1 MAANYSPLREVS
13 THTSDTPAVAS
24 DCASIIATS
33 DTKMSVTPTHA
44 ADIAV
49 FTCTDNC
56 AKVRAFFDVAIII
69 IPAQAAN

>member
-1 MAANYSPLREVS
+1 MTANDSPLREAS

-33 DTKMSVTPTHA
+33 DTTMFVTPTHA

-56 AKVRAFFDVAIII
+56 AKVRAFFDVAIIT